1 MLLVTPLREVDVL
14 ERERLLVER
23 GWLSL
28 PGPFPGAGVAE
39 VRVVA
44 SGLALRGLALDAE
57 VAAAGLTPVERIEA
71 HQLRELEEV
80 RDAAGLLE
88 RLVQLLTGP
97 EHAHVPVELL
107 AQLRDLR
114 ERPPETRV
122 GPGHAAVVPHESA
135 ELPVEGVDGPPAVD
149 LEERMRAPADVLL
162 CFAERGVRGI
172 ELLRLRRGHIV
183 RHGRGEDE
191 IAVRQS
197 LHEGARAQAVRT
209 LIGEVGLAG
218 DEEPGNGGHQMIVD
232 PEPAH
237 RVVRRRIDPHGHAIS
252 VVARDALVDLEEV
265 AVLLPDVVEAE
276 PRDGVGEV
284 EIHAVAAGPDAATL
298 VADLLGGARGDV
310 ARHEVAEARVASFE
324 VVVALALRDVARAPR
339 VALLLRDPD
348 ASVV

>member
-44 SGLALRGLALDAE
+44 SGLALRGLAFDAE

-114 ERPPETRV
+114 ERPPETGV
-122 GPGHAAVVPHESA
+122 GPGHAAVVPHEPA

-149 LEERMRAPADVLL
+149 LEEHMRAPAGVLPGFPESGGRGIDPL
-162 CFAERGVRGI
+162 PPPPGPGVRDG
-172 ELLRLRRGHIV
+172 G
-183 RHGRGEDE
+183 GEE
-191 IAVRQS
+191 
-197 LHEGARAQAVRT
+197 
-209 LIGEVGLAG
+209 
-218 DEEPGNGGHQMIVD
+218 
-232 PEPAH
+232 
-237 RVVRRRIDPHGHAIS
+237 
-252 VVARDALVDLEEV
+252 
-265 AVLLPDVVEAE
+265 
-276 PRDGVGEV
+276 
-284 EIHAVAAGPDAATL
+284 
-298 VADLLGGARGDV
+298 
-310 ARHEVAEARVASFE
+310 
-324 VVVALALRDVARAPR
+324 
-339 VALLLRDPD
+339 
-348 ASVV
+348 

>member
-114 ERPPETRV
+114 ERPPETGV
-122 GPGHAAVVPHESA
+122 GPGHAAVVP
-135 ELPVEGVDGPPAVD
+135 
-149 LEERMRAPADVLL
+149 
-162 CFAERGVRGI
+162 
-172 ELLRLRRGHIV
+172 
-183 RHGRGEDE
+183 
-191 IAVRQS
+191 
-197 LHEGARAQAVRT
+197 
-209 LIGEVGLAG
+209 
-218 DEEPGNGGHQMIVD
+218 

-237 RVVRRRIDPHGHAIS
+237 RVVRRRIDAHGHAIG
-252 VVARDALVDLEEV
+252 VVAGDAVVDLEEI
-265 AVLLPDVVEAE
+265 AVLLPDVVETE

-284 EIHAVAAGPDAATL
+284 EVDPVTAGPDPATL
-298 VADLLGGARGDV
+298 VAHLLGG
-310 ARHEVAEARVASFE
+310 
-324 VVVALALRDVARAPR
+324 P
-339 VALLLRDPD
+339 
-348 ASVV
+348 